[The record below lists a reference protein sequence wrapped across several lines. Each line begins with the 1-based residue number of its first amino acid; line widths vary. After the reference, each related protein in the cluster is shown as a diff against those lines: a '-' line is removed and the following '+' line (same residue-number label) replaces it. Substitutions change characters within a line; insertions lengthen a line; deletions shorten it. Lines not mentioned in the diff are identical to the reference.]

1 MRHLKK
7 FENSEY
13 SEYESDVLEIK
24 DVLISIKDEYPDIT
38 GEIYPYESTDKK
50 IKGLTL
56 IINTQHTLPKSDIF
70 SIEYLKLKLE
80 LIKSILEVLE
90 RIETSL
96 NKKCRVI
103 NIWESG
109 YTESI
114 SANGGKIQINII

>member
-1 MRHLKK
+1 MKHLKK

-13 SEYESDVLEIK
+13 DHISEDIAEIK
-24 DVLISIKDEYPDIT
+24 SILIDLKDNYADIT

-114 SANGGKIQINII
+114 SANGGKVQINII

>member
-1 MRHLKK
+1 MKHLKK

-13 SEYESDVLEIK
+13 EHISEDIAEIK
-24 DVLISIKDEYPDIT
+24 SILIDLKDNYPDIT
-38 GEIYPYESTDKK
+38 GEIYPYESMDKK

-80 LIKSILEVLE
+80 LVKSILEVLE

-96 NKKCRVI
+96 HKKCRVI

-109 YTESI
+109 YTG
-114 SANGGKIQINII
+114 SANDGKVQINII

>member
-1 MRHLKK
+1 MKHLKK

-13 SEYESDVLEIK
+13 DHISEDIAEIK
-24 DVLISIKDEYPDIT
+24 SILIDLKDNYPDIT

-114 SANGGKIQINII
+114 SANGGKVQINII